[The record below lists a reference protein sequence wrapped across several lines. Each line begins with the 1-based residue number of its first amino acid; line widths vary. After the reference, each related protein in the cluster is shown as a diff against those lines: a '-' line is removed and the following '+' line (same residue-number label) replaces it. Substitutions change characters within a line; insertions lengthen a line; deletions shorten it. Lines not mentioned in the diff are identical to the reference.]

1 MDQVFAQDLNTN
13 EMLANAEES
22 FLKGEYNLSIKIY
35 DEILKMEPNNYKIL
49 EMKGLALSNS
59 RLGTTLAS
67 QAQTNY
73 VQNDPSILNKLYMIE
88 FYKAL
93 EINPNSVFALNGI
106 GIGFGNFGE
115 YSEAKRYFTKSLTID
130 PNSLLTAYKIRCYY
144 CSICL

>member
-1 MDQVFAQDLNTN
+1 MAKNHLKLFSIFLFAVSILFMDQVFAQDLNTN

-73 VQNDPSILNKLYMIE
+73 VQNDPSILNKLSMIP
-88 FYKAL
+88 FLK
-93 EINPNSVFALNGI
+93 
-106 GIGFGNFGE
+106 
-115 YSEAKRYFTKSLTID
+115 T
-130 PNSLLTAYKIRCYY
+130 CYP
-144 CSICL
+144 I